1 MYSKDIEHLEEN
13 IEKLAEIFEINDVF
27 KVEEIINVLIDVS
40 HIHSL
45 ASDSGF
51 NNSSFFYKF
60 FSADLTE
67 ELLRLGHESKASCF
81 ENFPSVFSVND
92 FTMS

>member
-1 MYSKDIEHLEEN
+1 MGINSTQKYNDILV
-13 IEKLAEIFEINDVF
+13 LY
-27 KVEEIINVLIDVS
+27 IINVLIDVS